1 MAKRHHIFLGP
12 VLVLVFCVSQA
23 FRDVY
28 FGHVFQGVDFFA
40 VILLAFLASTIL
52 FTAIPLL
59 RDRSAFSKLRGHGRT
74 VLMINLTTALAW
86 SCYFYGLN
94 HLEPSIVNTMHS
106 GMGPLTVVILAA
118 FGVRLAKTDHVGWW
132 EYLGYAGIALSLVA
146 LAWIVISGNSGLAG
160 SETTALL
167 ALAALLVSG
176 ASITVSLLYCKR
188 LHDHGV
194 NAEVVTSVRYVLLI
208 AVAASVVW
216 HKGGLGGIGSAG
228 EAATLT
234 ALATI
239 LMVLPLYAFQVGI
252 ALTTPL
258 TANVLRALGPVF
270 VFALQQIDGRLTY
283 STPTL
288 IGILVYS
295 AAAIASNVAH
305 AGAKRRPSSS
315 ASAPGAC
322 GCGDCRPRAEVQN
335 LAVGHAVRLPIRN
348 FPWLRMLSIS
358 TKTALR
364 F

>member
-1 MAKRHHIFLGP
+1 MAKRHHMFLGP
-12 VLVLVFCVSQA
+12 ALVLVFCVSQA

-40 VILLAFLASTIL
+40 VILLAFMASTIL

-59 RDRSAFSKLRGHGRT
+59 RDRSAFAKLRGHGRT

-86 SCYFYGLN
+86 SCYFFGLSR
-94 HLEPSIVNTMHS
+94 LEPSIVNTMHS
-106 GMGPLTVVILAA
+106 GMGPLTIVTLAA

-146 LAWIVISGNSGLAG
+146 LAWIVLSGNSGLAG

-167 ALAALLVSG
+167 GLAALLVSG

-216 HKGGLGGIGSAG
+216 QGGLVSIGSAG

-252 ALTTPL
+252 ALTAPL

-288 IGILVYS
+288 LGILVYS

-305 AGAKRRPSSS
+305 ARTEAPAIKP
-315 ASAPGAC
+315 AVSAPPL
-322 GCGDCRPRAEVQN
+322 RLR
-335 LAVGHAVRLPIRN
+335 RLPAAR
-348 FPWLRMLSIS
+348 
-358 TKTALR
+358 
-364 F
+364 